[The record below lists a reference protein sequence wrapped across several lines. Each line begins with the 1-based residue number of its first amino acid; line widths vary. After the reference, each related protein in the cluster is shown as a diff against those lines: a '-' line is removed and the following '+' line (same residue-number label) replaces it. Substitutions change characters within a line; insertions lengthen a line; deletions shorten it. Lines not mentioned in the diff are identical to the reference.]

1 MYFRSYALRLQLFHC
16 FFKESLDL
24 YVVSAR
30 EEFPALPGAAEG
42 GIIPLLAAESG
53 PAETTVSVFFAGVS
67 EEFPQEINIMTVDVK
82 AGRSNFFI
90 K

>member
-1 MYFRSYALRLQLFHC
+1 
-16 FFKESLDL
+16 LDL
-24 YVVSAR
+24 YAVSAR
-30 EEFPALPGAAEG
+30 EEFPASPGAAEG

-67 EEFPQEINIMTVDVK
+67 EEFPQEVNIMVMDVK